1 MMERCVRGA
10 LGRRRDYVD
19 GCCNAIMKVPEVS
32 HRNWERARGLT
43 QIALGTADIDAGELS
58 FADKLET
65 LLDDGYDDR
74 LEDMEDGEDY
84 YHVEWG
90 EDGVQIPIDPRGE
103 MTHRPEVPDELA
115 GRLDEWAAKTHPRL
129 PVSSFDFD
137 EKTGLLLDKAEEYYG
152 ELGCRVV
159 EARAQEQAQRLSEI
173 MANSG

>member
-1 MMERCVRGA
+1 
-10 LGRRRDYVD
+10 LGRRRGYVD
-19 GCCNAIMKVPEVS
+19 GCCNAIMKAPEVS

-159 EARAQEQAQRLSEI
+159 AVEAQEQAQRLSEI

>member
-1 MMERCVRGA
+1 MMEGCVRGA
-10 LGRRRDYVD
+10 LGWRRDYVD

>member
-1 MMERCVRGA
+1 
-10 LGRRRDYVD
+10 
-19 GCCNAIMKVPEVS
+19 MKAPEVS

-43 QIALGTADIDAGELS
+43 QIALGTGDIDAGELS

-65 LLDDGYDDR
+65 LVGYDYDGA
-74 LEDMEDGEDY
+74 LEDTEPGEDY
-84 YHVEWG
+84 YHSEWG
-90 EDGVQIPIDPRGE
+90 KNGVQIPIDPRGE
-103 MTHRPEVPDELA
+103 MTHRPEVPDDLVD
-115 GRLDEWAAKTHPRL
+115 RLDEWAAKTHPGL